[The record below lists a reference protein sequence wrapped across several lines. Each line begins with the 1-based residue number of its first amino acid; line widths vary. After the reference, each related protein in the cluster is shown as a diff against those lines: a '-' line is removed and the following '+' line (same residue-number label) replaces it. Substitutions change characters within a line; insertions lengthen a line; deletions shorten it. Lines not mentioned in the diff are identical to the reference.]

1 MWAMKKIATNLIVET
16 CESLGANVTEAM
28 VKILLS
34 PSSLGKAGFP
44 VIQEDSFQHFLDR
57 VPHLLRDG
65 QRLVEVIDRLVVKI
79 KDSEEMQS
87 EMSENILRN
96 CEVLKRVTLT
106 TGVTAPPDLWLLR
119 QVLSTFDELGLN
131 ELISTKKW
139 FSRPDFAKNNDLD
152 PVQLKHDLKFLLSR
166 GYLENR
172 GEEYKIS
179 GCIQARNVFER
190 CKALPSDIPRNIIQ
204 NIVEV
209 LRGEV
214 SQMVERFLEYE
225 DTDKP
230 VPGWVA
236 GVQEVEV
243 GFRLLPIVLAVRYLD
258 ANRGMKAGT
267 DIANSG
273 LLFSES
279 MIKVLQSAGA
289 MKANG
294 QITQMGER
302 IFTRGPGPYG
312 IIHAYHA
319 YMTHHQKVLRGN
331 REGFW
336 VARGEN
342 VAASQDANSKSFKQI
357 NDSLDAFCKKYDFR
371 YDVYV
376 EHAVGQGEATR
387 QRFDRDG
394 EEKIQYFGAD
404 LEDAAIDKSVENQ
417 KKGKLPQNMKFVRKA
432 DIGRPDI
439 LIDGLRKEK
448 AVTENAVMVVG
459 NGFHEVRDQT
469 NEKMIDV
476 FSEYAKAGIIIC
488 FTEESGL
495 LDEDLLFTGWNTYHA
510 GFRYVHEIS
519 GQGLRPAI
527 DSEEGEHARYSWK
540 KCATY
545 GGYRVLEEFTTR
557 TRTIYPSPKKDGYN
571 PAISVNYFCI
581 PETLA
586 KKLGL

>member
-1 MWAMKKIATNLIVET
+1 MKKIAVNIIQET
-16 CESLGANVTEAM
+16 CEPLGSNTTEAL
-28 VKILLS
+28 VKILMA
-34 PSSLGKAGFP
+34 PSSVGKAGFP

-65 QRLVEVIDRLVVKI
+65 QRLVEILERLEK
-79 KDSEEMQS
+79 KLGESDELSGES
-87 EMSENILRN
+87 LENILRGTN
-96 CEVLKRVTLT
+96 VLKRVTLT
-106 TGVTAPPDLWLLR
+106 TGVTAPSDLWLLR
-119 QVLSTFDELGLN
+119 QVLSTFDELGLG

-139 FSRPDFAKNNDLD
+139 FSRPEFAKTHGLD

-179 GCIQARNVFER
+179 GCIQARNVFEK

-214 SQMVERFLEYE
+214 SQLVERFLEYE

-243 GFRLLPIVLAVRYLD
+243 GYRLLPIILAVRYLD

-267 DIANSG
+267 DMANSG
-273 LLFSES
+273 LLFSDS
-279 MIKVLQSAGA
+279 MIKVLHSAGA
-289 MKANG
+289 VKSNG

-302 IFTRGPGPYG
+302 MFTRGPGPYG

-357 NDSLDAFCKKYDFR
+357 NDSIDTFCKKYNFK

-387 QRFDRDG
+387 QRFERNG
-394 EEKIQYFGAD
+394 EEHIQYFGAD

-417 KKGKLPQNMKFVRKA
+417 KRGKLPQNMQFVRKA
-432 DIGRPDI
+432 DIGKPEI
-439 LIDGLRKEK
+439 LIDGIRNEK
-448 AVTENAVMVVG
+448 AETENAVMVVG

-469 NEKMIDV
+469 NEKMIEV

-527 DSEEGEHARYSWK
+527 DSEEGENARFSWK

-557 TRTIYPSPKKDGYN
+557 TRTIYPNPKKDGYN

-586 KKLGL
+586 KKLGI